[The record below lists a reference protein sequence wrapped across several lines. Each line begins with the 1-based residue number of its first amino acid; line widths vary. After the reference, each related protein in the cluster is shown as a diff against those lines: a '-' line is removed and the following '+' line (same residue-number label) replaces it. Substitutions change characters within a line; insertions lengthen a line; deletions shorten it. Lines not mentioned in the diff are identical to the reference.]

1 MDSALQLPNEK
12 WKTILNDRLD
22 SENAYFDISS
32 QFLDAFQFHDIY
44 SYETL
49 KATFL
54 EFSSTTGYHY
64 AIKRSKRYRNEDRRK
79 DSLVYSHVSY
89 ACTQHVPVL
98 SGRNH
103 GHKKHPDA
111 QCPSLVNFSSVNG
124 FFKVARYVM
133 IHNHPPATISGSAR
147 APLDTSALPAF
158 IDCGSEFKA
167 AFPSMSCASY
177 VELTN
182 RLRTFEKATGSVYI
196 KYSSELFGP
205 GDPQRS
211 VCRYKK
217 LRYVCIHY
225 GTRQSAPSLRK
236 NQHTTKIGCSSC
248 FSVKC
253 VHDRLHIVSSDMRH
267 CHPVDPASALMY
279 PKNRRLNP
287 REVAEIEH
295 LLDFSFDMEE
305 LKNHI
310 KEKYG
315 KLCTTRDII
324 NMRIRR
330 KKKLQQ
336 QHHPEEAEEEEEGDG
351 ELDVAFTPDDDN
363 GLNSVGRE
371 EIAEEDNEGIVDE
384 SKYHLGDSDLGPM
397 VDLCYQSHT
406 SPHVS
411 PTAPALVD
419 GSPSCHRMLQEVREV
434 VSLADEEDRMRYLA
448 TLRMLVNGWRQGRHP
463 IVIFPAATVS
473 SDACL
478 DRPSSS
484 SAPSS
489 RQ

>member
-54 EFSSTTGYHY
+54 EFSS
-64 AIKRSKRYRNEDRRK
+64 
-79 DSLVYSHVSY
+79 
-89 ACTQHVPVL
+89 
-98 SGRNH
+98 
-103 GHKKHPDA
+103 
-111 QCPSLVNFSSVNG
+111 
-124 FFKVARYVM
+124 
-133 IHNHPPATISGSAR
+133 
-147 APLDTSALPAF
+147 
-158 IDCGSEFKA
+158 
-167 AFPSMSCASY
+167 
-177 VELTN
+177 
-182 RLRTFEKATGSVYI
+182 ATGSVYI

-310 KEKYG
+310 K
-315 KLCTTRDII
+315 
-324 NMRIRR
+324 
-330 KKKLQQ
+330 
-336 QHHPEEAEEEEEGDG
+336 GD
-351 ELDVAFTPDDDN
+351 
-363 GLNSVGRE
+363 
-371 EIAEEDNEGIVDE
+371 
-384 SKYHLGDSDLGPM
+384 
-397 VDLCYQSHT
+397 
-406 SPHVS
+406 
-411 PTAPALVD
+411 
-419 GSPSCHRMLQEVREV
+419 
-434 VSLADEEDRMRYLA
+434 
-448 TLRMLVNGWRQGRHP
+448 
-463 IVIFPAATVS
+463 
-473 SDACL
+473 
-478 DRPSSS
+478 
-484 SAPSS
+484 
-489 RQ
+489 

>member
-1 MDSALQLPNEK
+1 MDSALHIPNEE
-12 WKTILNDRLD
+12 WKSILNGGLN
-22 SENAYFDISS
+22 SENEYFDISP
-32 QFLDAFQFHDIY
+32 QFLDAFQFNDIY
-44 SYETL
+44 SFETL
-49 KATFL
+49 KSIFA
-54 EFSSTTGYHY
+54 EFTS
-64 AIKRSKRYRNEDRRK
+64 RSKRYRNEDRRK

-103 GHKKHPDA
+103 RRSNPPDA

-124 FFKVARYVM
+124 FFKVASLSR
-133 IHNHPPATISGSAR
+133 TR
-147 APLDTSALPAF
+147 LDTSALPGKPRCDAYSHIYPSAF

-167 AFPSMSCASY
+167 AFPNMSCASY

-182 RLRTFEKATGSVYI
+182 RLRSFEKTTGSVYI

-205 GDPQRS
+205 GDLQRS

-253 VHDRLHIVSSDMRH
+253 VHDRLHIVNFDMRH

-287 REVAEIEH
+287 REAAEIEH

-305 LKNHI
+305 LKKHI

-336 QHHPEEAEEEEEGDG
+336 QQQEQHQEEREEEEDDG
-351 ELDVAFTPDDDN
+351 LDVSFTPDGDN
-363 GLNSVGRE
+363 SLNSVGRE
-371 EIAEEDNEGIVDE
+371 EIAEEEEEDNEGVAGE

-397 VDLCYQSHT
+397 VELCYQPHT

-411 PTAPALVD
+411 PSAPILAD
-419 GSPSCHRMLQEVREV
+419 GSLSCHLMLQELREV
-434 VSLADEEDRMRYLA
+434 VSLADDEDRARYLA

-463 IVIFPAATVS
+463 LVTFPSATTS
-473 SDACL
+473 SDAHL

-484 SAPSS
+484 SAPSC
-489 RQ
+489 RR